1 MSFTD
6 CRRTV
11 GVMVGLACGVAV
23 TTMALE
29 QPAGAD
35 PRPSVREITRDM
47 AKARTQVR
55 DRAAEVGRIAARLA
69 AAKARLD
76 ELSATAESAVEAY
89 NRALVRLAQAQAAYR
104 AAVRRAAEADR
115 RVAEQRRAVVALA
128 TESYARGI
136 GAGYGVARPATA
148 FMSSPGGMSGYL
160 YRTSMLAHLSG
171 GQAAVLQRMR
181 DAQAVAAL
189 MRAQAN
195 RAYTAQESA
204 AAQAEA
210 AKRAAEEAVREQIK
224 ATRKIEVQK
233 AALEKRL
240 DQARSRA
247 DRLARA
253 RAAARERARL
263 AKSRRDG
270 DEERGDGESLGDV
283 AADWA
288 LEQLGKP
295 YVWAADGPDSFDC
308 SGLTMRAWQ
317 RAGVRLDHWTGTQWT
332 SGPHIPL
339 DELRR
344 GDLLFFGRI
353 TSDPGTIHHVGIYI
367 GNGLMVHA
375 PQTGDVVR
383 VASIH
388 RRDLVGATRPGG

>member
-1 MSFTD
+1 
-6 CRRTV
+6 
-11 GVMVGLACGVAV
+11 MVGLACGVAV

-35 PRPSVREITRDM
+35 PRPSVREVTRHM
-47 AKARTQVR
+47 AKARAQVR
-55 DRAAEVGRIAARLA
+55 DRAAEVGRTAARLA

-89 NRALVRLAQAQAAYR
+89 NRALVRLAQAQDAYR

-128 TESYARGI
+128 TEGYARGL
-136 GAGYGVARPATA
+136 GTGYGGVARPAA
-148 FMSSPGGMSGYL
+148 SFMSSPAGMSGYL
-160 YRTSMLAHLSG
+160 YRTSMLVHLSG

-195 RAYTAQESA
+195 RAYTAQQNA

-240 DQARSRA
+240 EQARGRA
-247 DRLARA
+247 ERLARA

-263 AKSRRDG
+263 RHLPGKARRDG
-270 DEERGDGESLGDV
+270 DEEQSDGEGLGDI

-367 GNGLMVHA
+367 GHGLMVHA